1 MCFGWTEP
9 HYDTFDGAGIDFQG
23 VGLYVMSQ
31 RSSIDSQ
38 RCEGLRDFQ
47 VLVDQEY
54 RYPPRRA
61 SYIRSV
67 TLVLP
72 GIVTIHIGRNRRMTV
87 VSNVCC
93 CLHDFIIVI
102 IVKHMRRPKLRQIE
116 LRDATNNIIISDNH
130 EWRQAKVVI

>member
-23 VGLYVMSQ
+23 VGMYVMSQ
-31 RSSIDSQ
+31 LTRTVVSK
-38 RCEGLRDFQ
+38 RCAGLRDFQ

-54 RYPPRRA
+54 RGSVRFA

-72 GIVTIHIGRNRRMTV
+72 GVVTIHIGPNRRMTV
-87 VSNVCC
+87 VSNVCF
-93 CLHDFIIVI
+93 CLHGIIIVI
-102 IVKHMRRPKLRQIE
+102 IVKHLWRPKPRQIE
-116 LRDATNNIIISDNH
+116 LRDATNKIIRGNR
-130 EWRQAKVVI
+130 EWRQARIVI